1 MRAGLATLEVLES
14 EELGRRATD
23 SGVYLHVQ
31 LTEALREFEMVKE
44 IRGLGL
50 LMGIEFQAPKQLR
63 LRIPYEAFSAIHA
76 GMFGQIVVMRLFRDW
91 GFLTQVCGNN
101 FMVLKVAPPLMI
113 QKEQMDAFVVTVR
126 NVVELANSPGSFW
139 SEALGLARRRA
150 FGSS

>member
-23 SGVYLHVQ
+23 SGVYLHEQ
-31 LTEALREFEMVKE
+31 LTEALRKFEMVKE

-91 GFLTQVCGNN
+91 G
-101 FMVLKVAPPLMI
+101 
-113 QKEQMDAFVVTVR
+113 
-126 NVVELANSPGSFW
+126 
-139 SEALGLARRRA
+139 RRFA
-150 FGSS
+150 EITSWC